1 MNGREADKIVGE
13 IYHFIEKSGAITK
26 ELSDAFSRIHY
37 ALDDIGEKEIP
48 LQRETK
54 PDCTGCPHA
63 ERYKYD
69 LYVNDFCRAV
79 CPRYDFFSGD
89 AEDVPISKKTLLLN
103 DIIQYLSLDYQCKFS
118 PNEYC
123 DSHVDCVDCDI
134 AKAQNTALKRIG
146 REFVECSKD
155 GI

>member
-48 LQRETK
+48 LQQETK

-63 ERYKYD
+63 GRYKYD
-69 LYVNDFCRAV
+69 LYVSDFCRAV
-79 CPRYDFFSGD
+79 CTRYSFAPDD
-89 AEDVPISKKTLLLN
+89 TENVTLGKELLSE
-103 DIIQYLSLDYQCKFS
+103 IIHYLSLDYQCKFS
-118 PNEYC
+118 PNEHC
-123 DSHVDCVDCDI
+123 DSHVDCVDCNT
-134 AKAQNTALKRIG
+134 AKAQSTTLKRIVK
-146 REFVECSKD
+146 EFSEWSKN